1 MWGSKEVE
9 QKSED
14 GKVVGSYFELF
25 AIKQTDSKGK
35 AALSGDI
42 ITDARKDYDQRQGG
56 VPLISMSMNSEAAQ
70 KWKTITGANKGKCV
84 AVVMD
89 NMVYSAPRVN
99 SEISGGQSQITGN
112 FTDTEADALAAIL
125 SAGKLPAPA
134 HIVEESIV
142 FTRYCWYR
150 FNHWFGSRCK
160 HINF

>member
-70 KWKTITGANKGKCV
+70 KWNYRFLWDSPVQIASCNCDHSGLCNPGRQNRTMV
-84 AVVMD
+84 A
-89 NMVYSAPRVN
+89 SR
-99 SEISGGQSQITGN
+99 
-112 FTDTEADALAAIL
+112 
-125 SAGKLPAPA
+125 AGKYIEKIPNQALYTLCNYLEGQGKLSSSLIKSVMEPVCCGLPLLRPR
-134 HIVEESIV
+134 I
-142 FTRYCWYR
+142 
-150 FNHWFGSRCK
+150 
-160 HINF
+160 